1 MTDILA
7 WHFVGKTLR
16 DGRPIPS
23 DGEWLEQS
31 GEIIP
36 CKSGLHGSVRLIDAL
51 EYAPSATLCRV
62 TLAGTIVPHNGDK
75 HAASRRIIHWRID
88 ASDLLRTFARR
99 CALDVIHLWAAP
111 EIVRQ
116 YLETGNETLRDAAE
130 AAIRDA
136 AMAAATG
143 APRAAARAAAEAVI
157 RDAAGNA
164 WAAARN
170 AAWAAATGATW
181 AAATDAAWV
190 AATDA
195 QNDILTVMVHAIAQN
210 RGYEMEP
217 AIRDMDN

>member
-7 WHFVGKTLR
+7 WHFAGKTLR

-36 CKSGLHGSVRLIDAL
+36 CKRGLHGSVRLIDAL

-88 ASDLLRTFARR
+88 ASDLLHAFARR
-99 CALDVIHLWAAP
+99 CALDVIHLWAAQ
-111 EIVRQ
+111 EIMRQ
-116 YLETGNETLRDAAE
+116 YLETGDETLRGAAWDAARE
-130 AAIRDA
+130 GAGKAADA
-136 AMAAATG
+136 ARGAAWAAWVAARG
-143 APRAAARAAAEAVI
+143 APWDAARAAAG
-157 RDAAGNA
+157 D
-164 WAAARN
+164 
-170 AAWAAATGATW
+170 AAWATR
-181 AAATDAAWV
+181 
-190 AATDA
+190 DA
-195 QNDILTVMVHAIAQN
+195 QNDTMTAMVYTAAKN

-217 AIRDMDN
+217 IIRDTDN

>member
-7 WHFVGKTLR
+7 WHFAGKTLR

-36 CKSGLHGSVRLIDAL
+36 CKRGLHGSVRLIDAL

-88 ASDLLRTFARR
+88 ASDLLHAFARR
-99 CALDVIHLWAAP
+99 CALDVIHLWNAP
-111 EIVRQ
+111 LIVRQ
-116 YLETGNETLRDAAE
+116 YLETGDGMLE
-130 AAIRDA
+130 AAARGA
-136 AMAAATG
+136 TRAAAG
-143 APRAAARAAAEAVI
+143 AAWDAARAAAG
-157 RDAAGNA
+157 D
-164 WAAARN
+164 
-170 AAWAAATGATW
+170 AAWATR
-181 AAATDAAWV
+181 
-190 AATDA
+190 DA
-195 QNDILTVMVHAIAQN
+195 QNDTMTAMVYTAAKN

-217 AIRDMDN
+217 IIRDTED